1 MANHEPLRSLIT
13 PALLAQIA
21 EGFLPFSKTE
31 DLNFSD
37 VESKETQEHFQNVCK
52 SSNAKQALIALS
64 QLSPDASLP
73 DLNLMSLLPPPTANE
88 FPQQCF
94 GLQLL
99 LDQASRI
106 LFPGIGARWQS
117 GYFGPLGRRLAG
129 QWYALPEQQR
139 PYKWHRWQDM
149 GVMSFSYWAATQTM
163 WAAPFLHAED
173 LESQQIGLDLSEE
186 LRRTVED
193 RTGKKDSY
201 RETMDVTLTDDLLF
215 LREVVKGPP
224 VDEGESSIS
233 LTNWAFWWCMIL
245 DAHWPII
252 KRFGRYP
259 YRNAIL
265 GRVNTEQEKKWLDDT
280 GHFAE
285 ASPEV
290 VERIREDVEKGIWT
304 PLGQE
309 KDKN

>member
-1 MANHEPLRSLIT
+1 MTNHEPLTSLVT
-13 PALLAQIA
+13 PALLARIA
-21 EGFLPFSKTE
+21 EGYLPFSKIE
-31 DLNFSD
+31 ELNFFD
-37 VESKETQEHFQNVCK
+37 VEAKETREHFQSVCK
-52 SSNAKQALIALS
+52 SSNARQALIALS

-73 DLNLMSLLPPPTANE
+73 DLDLMSLLPEPTATE

-106 LFPGIGARWQS
+106 LFPGIDARWQS
-117 GYFGPLGRRLAG
+117 GYFGPLGRQLAE
-129 QWYALPEQQR
+129 QWYALPEEQR
-139 PYKWHRWQDM
+139 PYKRKRWQDM
-149 GVMSFSYWAATQTM
+149 GVMSFSYWVATQVM

-186 LRRTVED
+186 LRRAVEEQ
-193 RTGKKDSY
+193 TGEKDSY
-201 RETMDVTLTDDLLF
+201 RETRDNTSKDDLLF

-233 LTNWAFWWCMIL
+233 ITNWTFWWCMIL
-245 DAHWPII
+245 DSHWPII

-265 GRVNTEQEKKWLDDT
+265 GRVSTDEERKWLDDT
-280 GHFAE
+280 GHFGE
-285 ASPEV
+285 ASPEAA
-290 VERIREDVEKGIWT
+290 EKIREDVEKGQWT
-304 PLGQE
+304 PLGHEQG
-309 KDKN
+309 KA

>member
-1 MANHEPLRSLIT
+1 MANHEPLTSLIT

-31 DLNFSD
+31 QLNFSD
-37 VESKETQEHFQNVCK
+37 VESKETQEHFKDVCK
-52 SSNAKQALIALS
+52 SSNAKRALIALS
-64 QLSPDASLP
+64 QLSPDATLP
-73 DLNLMSLLPPPTANE
+73 DLDLMSLLPVPTAKD

-99 LDQASRI
+99 FDQASRI
-106 LFPGIGARWQS
+106 LFPGIDARWQS
-117 GYFGPLGRRLAG
+117 GYFGPLGRQLAG
-129 QWYALPEQQR
+129 QWYAFPEEQR
-139 PYKWHRWQDM
+139 PYKWRRWQDM
-149 GVMSFSYWAATQTM
+149 GVTSFSYWVATQTM

-173 LESQQIGLDLSEE
+173 LKSQQIGLDLSEE
-186 LRRTVED
+186 LRQAVEHH
-193 RTGKKDSY
+193 TGKKDSY
-201 RETMDVTLTDDLLF
+201 RETRDVTLKDDLAF
-215 LREVVKGPP
+215 LREVVKGSP

-265 GRVNTEQEKKWLDDT
+265 GRVSTEEEKEWLDDT
-280 GHFAE
+280 GHFGE

-290 VERIREDVEKGIWT
+290 AEKIRKDVEKGQWT

-309 KDKN
+309 